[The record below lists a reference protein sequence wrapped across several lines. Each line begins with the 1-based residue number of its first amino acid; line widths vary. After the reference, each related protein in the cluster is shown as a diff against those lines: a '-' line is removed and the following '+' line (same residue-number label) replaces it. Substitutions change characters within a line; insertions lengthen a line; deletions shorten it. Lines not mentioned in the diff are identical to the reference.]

1 MIGRSCDAKPI
12 ASFVPM
18 RIIPTEH
25 IQPQND
31 IINSLASE
39 LRNSVTI
46 LRSNIQLLKAFC
58 RKTDDLFI
66 EESFT
71 LCECAVN
78 DILRFIDCI
87 GFLSDTNQGILK
99 LKKTFFDLKLFLKQI
114 LEEIVQ
120 LNHDPSR
127 IQVELSVDKLIG
139 TDKYLLHR
147 ILINLLVNALK
158 FSGSDVNLV
167 ITEQEQKLTIVVRDK
182 GVGIPSNEIQDI
194 FKPFAR
200 AANVS
205 LIPGTGLGLSIV
217 SRAID
222 CMSGALYVKSIP
234 ELGTEFH
241 VVIPLESVDGVK
253 TKRVIALK
261 RN

>member
-12 ASFVPM
+12 ASFVPV

-31 IINSLASE
+31 VIINSLASE

-58 RKTDDLFI
+58 RRTDDLFI
-66 EESFT
+66 EESFI

-78 DILRFIDCI
+78 DIMRFIDCI
-87 GFLSDTNQGILK
+87 GFLSDTSQGTLK
-99 LKKTFFDLKLFLKQI
+99 LKKTCFDLKLFLKQV
-114 LEEIVQ
+114 LEEIMQ

-127 IQVELSVDKLIG
+127 IQVDLSVYDLIG

-147 ILINLLVNALK
+147 IMINLLVNALK
-158 FSGSDVNLV
+158 FSRSEVNLI
-167 ITEQEQKLTIVVRDK
+167 ITEHRQKLTIVVRDY
-182 GVGIPSNEIQDI
+182 GVGIPPNEIKDI

-200 AANVS
+200 ASNVS
-205 LIPGTGLGLSIV
+205 LITGTGLGLSIV
-217 SRAID
+217 SRAIH
-222 CMSGALYVKSIP
+222 CMNGALYVKSIP
-234 ELGTEFH
+234 EQGTEFH
-241 VVIPLESVDGVK
+241 VVIPLDSVGGIK
-253 TKRVIALK
+253 KREYYP
-261 RN
+261 